1 MTASSYHEDEQHSAK
16 YGRLF
21 DESGYGWFPKN
32 RDKTD
37 WLQVD
42 LGEEFQVCA
51 VATQG
56 GNYDKEYKEWTTAFK
71 LLYSS
76 DDNNRKTYKDRKGV
90 VVVSWIFTWSVW
102 VSKSNSAF
110 PATMNALEN
119 SLHCHIYWN
128 AKLWSIRSSPDPDI
142 LFSRLRRTSFFTL
155 NSHWKCSW

>member
-90 VVVSWIFTWSVW
+90 VVVS
-102 VSKSNSAF
+102 
-110 PATMNALEN
+110 
-119 SLHCHIYWN
+119 
-128 AKLWSIRSSPDPDI
+128 
-142 LFSRLRRTSFFTL
+142 
-155 NSHWKCSW
+155 